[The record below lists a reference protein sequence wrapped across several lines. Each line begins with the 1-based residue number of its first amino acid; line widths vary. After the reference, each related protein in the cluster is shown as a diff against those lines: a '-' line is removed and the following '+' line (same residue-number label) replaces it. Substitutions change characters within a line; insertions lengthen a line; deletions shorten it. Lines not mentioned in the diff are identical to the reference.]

1 VIERLSDGAP
11 VLIRPIRADD
21 KRMLTAGLQRLS
33 DESVH
38 RRFLTPKRSFSRA
51 ELRYLTEVDGR
62 DHVALVAEHPSGPAR
77 RLIAVARFV
86 RLAEDPHAA
95 EVAITVADDWQ
106 GRGLGSMLSE
116 QLAAEARRLGI
127 RRFTATMA
135 ASNVPA
141 HRLMARLTDHLEQ
154 HHVGSGVDELVL
166 DIAA

>member
-1 VIERLSDGAP
+1 VIERLPDGAP

-21 KRMLTAGLQRLS
+21 KRMLTDGLRRLS

-62 DHVALVAEHPSGPAR
+62 DHVALVAEHPSAPVR

-116 QLAAEARRLGI
+116 QLAEEARRLGI

-135 ASNVPA
+135 ADNVPA

>member
-1 VIERLSDGAP
+1 
-11 VLIRPIRADD
+11 
-21 KRMLTAGLQRLS
+21 
-33 DESVH
+33 
-38 RRFLTPKRSFSRA
+38 
-51 ELRYLTEVDGR
+51 VDGR

-86 RLAEDPHAA
+86 RLAEDPDAA

-106 GRGLGSMLSE
+106 GRGLGSLLSE
-116 QLAAEARRLGI
+116 QLAAEARRVGI

-135 ASNVPA
+135 ADNVPA

>member
-1 VIERLSDGAP
+1 
-11 VLIRPIRADD
+11 
-21 KRMLTAGLQRLS
+21 MLTDGLRRLS

-62 DHVALVAEHPSGPAR
+62 DHVALVAEHPSGPVR

-95 EVAITVADDWQ
+95 EAAITVGDDWQ
-106 GRGLGSMLSE
+106 GRGLGSLLSE
-116 QLAAEARRLGI
+116 QLAAEARGVGI

-135 ASNVPA
+135 ANNVPA

>member
-1 VIERLSDGAP
+1 VIERLPDGAP

-21 KRMLTAGLQRLS
+21 KRMLTDGLRRLS
-33 DESVH
+33 DESVQ
-38 RRFLTPKRSFSRA
+38 RRFLTPKRSFSRT

-86 RLAEDPHAA
+86 RLAEDPDAA

-106 GRGLGSMLSE
+106 GRGLGSLLSE
-116 QLAAEARRLGI
+116 QLAAEARQLGI

-135 ASNVPA
+135 ADNVPA
-141 HRLMARLTDHLEQ
+141 HRLMARLTDQLEQ
-154 HHVGSGVDELVL
+154 HHVGSGVDEPVL